1 MKGITKPGNSGVP
14 FMAGSSV
21 KGGDRTRA
29 ELLARVARMNKIGS
43 ERSARV
49 LPETAALIPVEA
61 QTPKNIGGGAVGAVG
76 KIQPNPTANDF
87 SQFVL
92 LGQLGFQQ
100 SQNGVR
106 RQFPVGVVRRFASAG
121 L

>member
-1 MKGITKPGNSGVP
+1 
-14 FMAGSSV
+14 MAGLGV
-21 KGGDRTRA
+21 KGRNGTGTK
-29 ELLARVARMNKIGS
+29 LPARVARVN
-43 ERSARV
+43 EVRSKRPARV
-49 LPETAALIPVEA
+49 LPEATALIPVEA
-61 QTPKNIGGGAVGAVG
+61 QTPEGISGGGVLAGG
-76 KIQPNPTANDF
+76 KVQPYPLPNDF
-87 SQFVL
+87 SQLVL

>member
-1 MKGITKPGNSGVP
+1 
-14 FMAGSSV
+14 
-21 KGGDRTRA
+21 
-29 ELLARVARMNKIGS
+29 MN
-43 ERSARV
+43 EVRSKRPARV
-49 LPETAALIPVEA
+49 LPKATALIPMET
-61 QTPKNIGGGAVGAVG
+61 QTPKSVCGGGVLSGG
-76 KIQPNPTANDF
+76 KIQPDPLTDDF

-92 LGQLGFQQ
+92 LGQLVFQQ

>member
-1 MKGITKPGNSGVP
+1 
-14 FMAGSSV
+14 MAGSSV
-21 KGGDRTRA
+21 NGGDETRA
-29 ELLARVARMNKIGS
+29 EFLARIAGMDKI
-43 ERSARV
+43 RSKRTARV
-49 LPETAALIPVEA
+49 LPEATALIPMKT
-61 QTPKNIGGGAVGAVG
+61 QTPEGISGGGVLAGG
-76 KIQPNPTANDF
+76 KVQPYPLPNDF
-87 SQFVL
+87 RQFVL